1 MSRINDC
8 RSSKLI
14 RKIEPTVAIVRKYWV
29 QELLLLVAE
38 SSQKIMKEYFMLE
51 LVEIDCYCEIS
62 LCIF

>member
-1 MSRINDC
+1 MSRIDDC

-51 LVEIDCYCEIS
+51 LVEIDD
-62 LCIF
+62 